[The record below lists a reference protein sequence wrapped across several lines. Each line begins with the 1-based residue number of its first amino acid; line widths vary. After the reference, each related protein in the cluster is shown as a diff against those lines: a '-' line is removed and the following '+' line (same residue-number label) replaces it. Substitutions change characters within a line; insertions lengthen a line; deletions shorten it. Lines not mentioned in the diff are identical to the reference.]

1 MSSIRKRPNSKY
13 YWWDSQYE
21 GKRLR
26 KSTKMKKKSLAKKIQ
41 DRWDYSVMT
50 GDLEFY
56 GISDK
61 PSSNIDNF
69 FDHFL
74 QLRSRKSE
82 KTFKSSKSIINRFR
96 LYLSDNKVSRIDK
109 ISVTVL
115 DKYIDFLQ
123 CKPKSK
129 KNYLVE
135 ISLLLNQAIREELIS
150 SNPAKFVTLP
160 VIKCEGHRLL
170 DDDDLNII
178 FAGAGRWSLYYLTL
192 LHTGLRSG
200 DVAMLKYGNID
211 REKGAIISL
220 VRKSRRI
227 HEFPLTNQLI
237 NEIPNLD
244 GNTPI
249 FPDLYETNEI
259 KLGTKM
265 STPRKHMQALLKA
278 ENRKH
283 ATLHSFRVTYNNQL
297 RDFGCS
303 IEDRQILLAHSTSE
317 TTKIYTHPNFEL
329 AQRYINLLPNYAI
342 KQM

>member
-1 MSSIRKRPNSKY
+1 
-13 YWWDSQYE
+13 
-21 GKRLR
+21 
-26 KSTKMKKKSLAKKIQ
+26 MKKKSLAKKIQ

>member
-1 MSSIRKRPNSKY
+1 MSSLYRRSNSKY
-13 YWWDSQYE
+13 YWWTTEYE

-56 GISDK
+56 GISDQ
-61 PSSNIDNF
+61 PSNNRDEF

-74 QLRSRKSE
+74 QLRSRKTE
-82 KTFKSSKSIINRFR
+82 KLYKNSKSMINRFR
-96 LYLSDNKVSRIDK
+96 LYLKNNKISRIDK

-129 KNYLVE
+129 KNNIVE

-160 VIKCEGHRLL
+160 VIKCKGHRLL

-211 REKGAIISL
+211 REKRAIISL

-227 HEFPLTNQLI
+227 HEFPLTNQLL
-237 NEIPNLD
+237 NEIPDLD
-244 GNTPI
+244 INTPI

-265 STPRKHMQALLKA
+265 SKPRKYMQALLNA

-297 RDFGCS
+297 RDLGCS
-303 IEDRQILLAHSTSE
+303 IEDRQKLLAHSSSE
-317 TTKIYTHPNFEL
+317 TTKIYTHSNFEL
-329 AQRYINLLPNYAI
+329 AQSYIDRLPNYVI
-342 KQM
+342 K